1 MSSSDNPFWFAN
13 DELSTDL
20 LRVEIHTVAQ
30 LFAEHADLSTFF
42 DLPEPTPEQRTACF
56 TVLAHCALIAE
67 IYERFA
73 GQYSQSPSLGDEEKY
88 VHERTRT
95 LFDSDA
101 PTWVLEL
108 NEVAQLL
115 PARIY
120 EALPEPLRR
129 GSGFY
134 ANDPV
139 QTEHIAS
146 AARDLSSV
154 ERIQALVERVFREQ
168 LQRLEGRWSA
178 SIFLLSNSQ
187 SVQQSITT
195 SMKQTRRTINREG
208 WEQRLKLYRA
218 IQNVLTRDSSLQGI
232 EFCAQLDTRHAPPLY
247 DWVKAGQWREGL
259 TWKEAWNDPRLRK
272 KIRRVRQEAM
282 KNR

>member
-1 MSSSDNPFWFAN
+1 LSYDNPFWFAN
-13 DELSTDL
+13 DELLTDL
-20 LRVEIHTVAQ
+20 LRVEVHFVAQ
-30 LFAEHADLSTFF
+30 YFANYPDLSEFF
-42 DLPEPTPEQRTACF
+42 DIPKATIEQRTVCF
-56 TVLAHCALIAE
+56 AVLAHCALMHE
-67 IYERFA
+67 IYETFA
-73 GQYSQSPSLGDEEKY
+73 GRQEQSPSLGEEEKD
-88 VHERTRT
+88 VLRRTRT

-108 NEVAQLL
+108 NEVAQRL

-187 SVQQSITT
+187 SVQQPITT
-195 SMKQTRRTINREG
+195 STKQTRRTINREG

-282 KNR
+282 KSG